1 RTRGDGPL
9 ERRAEPCLHEA
20 PPHTRGWTLVANPFK
35 WAQEGSPAHA
45 GMDRFIFRWRKPL
58 GWLPRTRGDGPGIGN
73 TRAERQGAPPH
84 TRGWTP
90 YGQVG
95 TRFPDGSPAH
105 AGMDRSALTTLR
117 APTRLP
123 RTRGDGPLGVDDVAR
138 ADKAPPHTRGWT
150 PEKAF

>member
-1 RTRGDGPL
+1 
-9 ERRAEPCLHEA
+9 
-20 PPHTRGWTLVANPFK
+20 
-35 WAQEGSPAHA
+35 
-45 GMDRFIFRWRKPL
+45 MDLFRSL
-58 GWLPRTRGDGPGIGN
+58 FLSVYSWLPRTRGDGPFQYRPGSQG
-73 TRAERQGAPPH
+73 RQAPPH

-123 RTRGDGPLGVDDVAR
+123 RTRGDGPPMVRWELDSR
-138 ADKAPPHTRGWT
+138 MAPPHTRGWT
-150 PEKAF
+150 ARR